1 MTLARNNAPPSACDN
16 LINFSGF
23 NDAAINSDLDQGRVE
38 TDPAQRQA
46 IYEDL
51 TRRFADQAWNSWSWY
66 TVWGIAAKPNVKGLL
81 GPPLPDGHGMVS
93 YSPSG
98 KLFSIDLDH
107 LKQTGESD
115 SCKALGE
122 IALTSDGNRALLT
135 CPATGQLLT
144 YNAHNGK
151 PDTEITLTKGVD
163 GIQWFPA
170 VK

>member
-1 MTLARNNAPPSACDN
+1 MTSRC
-16 LINFSGF
+16 
-23 NDAAINSDLDQGRVE
+23 GR
-38 TDPAQRQA
+38 
-46 IYEDL
+46 Y
-51 TRRFADQAWNSWSWY
+51 
-66 TVWGIAAKPNVKGLL
+66 
-81 GPPLPDGHGMVS
+81 
-93 YSPSG
+93 
-98 KLFSIDLDH
+98 
-107 LKQTGESD
+107 GESD